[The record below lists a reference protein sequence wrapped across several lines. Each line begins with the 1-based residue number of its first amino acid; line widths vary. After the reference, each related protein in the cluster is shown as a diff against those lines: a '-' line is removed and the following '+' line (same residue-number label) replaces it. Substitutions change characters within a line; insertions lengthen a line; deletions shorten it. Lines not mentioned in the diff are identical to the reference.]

1 MKRWILLLLIVVI
14 IAIPLDIRY
23 SKGEMEAAKTPEEKL
38 MSIIATKEAN
48 KENTK
53 EVLKLIQDINIKN
66 LDYMVGEGSLASL
79 LDWLDDENIEDE
91 EDIINLINIIDQFV
105 GREYLEYLE
114 ILADV
119 YVRDK
124 VNFIKVLAKIPDRV
138 EDVANGLY
146 NIRIYDKSHLNIFN
160 DINMIMESE
169 ELTEEEKEIGIH
181 FLNTYASCIT

>member
-1 MKRWILLLLIVVI
+1 M
-14 IAIPLDIRY
+14 
-23 SKGEMEAAKTPEEKL
+23 
-38 MSIIATKEAN
+38 
-48 KENTK
+48 
-53 EVLKLIQDINIKN
+53 
-66 LDYMVGEGSLASL
+66 
-79 LDWLDDENIEDE
+79 
-91 EDIINLINIIDQFV
+91 
-105 GREYLEYLE
+105 
-114 ILADV
+114 ADV

-181 FLNTYASCIT
+181 FLNTYASCITWIGE